1 MTAAAQG
8 HLGNSGLAEELEFER
23 NVGEDFGR
31 CKEDFGGHGGGRRK
45 ASDIQIATT
54 NGALLR

>member
-1 MTAAAQG
+1 M
-8 HLGNSGLAEELEFER
+8 GNSGLAEELESER

-54 NGALLR
+54 SGALLR

>member
-1 MTAAAQG
+1 M
-8 HLGNSGLAEELEFER
+8 GNSGLAEELESER

-31 CKEDFGGHGGGRRK
+31 CKDDFEGHGGGRRK

-54 NGALLR
+54 SGALFR